1 MVETKKAR
9 SSSKQ
14 VLPSLE
20 KVLMP
25 VRRMLE
31 EVPPTVRANND
42 DAVLSIAP
50 HLDRHH
56 WRSPAQSLLLSQS
69 LS

>member
-20 KVLMP
+20 KVLVP

-42 DAVLSIAP
+42 DAVFSIAA
-50 HLDRHH
+50 HLDRAH
-56 WRSPAQSLLLSQS
+56 
-69 LS
+69 